1 MAVHLAATKPPNHG
15 VTLSERVDLEALTR
29 DYFAAMQDVQVE
41 LILALF
47 DEDGRYEVRGTVGPV
62 GKDGYERYLRAVKE
76 RVRSIRFAIEELT
89 VKRNIVFVQW
99 SADGEDGDGRPFQYH
114 GVHVLSWNQRGK
126 VTHVTSLIEPAT
138 LQRLVGSGTF

>member
-1 MAVHLAATKPPNHG
+1 MPTDLVATKAPNRHPAL
-15 VTLSERVDLEALTR
+15 VAPVDLEALTR
-29 DYFAAMQDVQVE
+29 EYFAAMQDVQVE
-41 LILALF
+41 RILALF

-76 RVRSIRFAIEELT
+76 RVRTIRFAIEELT

-99 SADGEDGDGRPFQYH
+99 GAEGEDSDGRRFEYH

-126 VTHVTSLIEPAT
+126 VTHVTSLIEPAS

>member
-1 MAVHLAATKPPNHG
+1 MTISTKAPNRSAGLALA
-15 VTLSERVDLEALTR
+15 VDLEALTR
-29 DYFAAMQDVQVE
+29 EYFAAMQDVHVE
-41 LILALF
+41 RILELF

-62 GKDGYERYLRAVKE
+62 DKAGYERYLRSVKE
-76 RVRSIRFAIEELT
+76 RLRTIRFTIEELT

-99 SADGEDGDGRPFQYH
+99 SADGEDQEGRGFQYH

-138 LQRLVGSGTF
+138 LQRLVGNGTF